1 MCQSLNQHIFFLW
14 WLASLL
20 FIVTLTNYLSLYK
33 VWCWKRKKIY
43 FGSCNPQSLPLIL
56 GPAFLS
62 NILSTTASDNS
73 WWLFSY
79 ILHELSILLPK
90 AFLTFSAFWKL
101 LSWHYHWCFLVKVPI
116 LWKLH
121 EYPIFPTF
129 LMTSCDMS
137 YLLIMS
143 SFKRLRECP

>member
-101 LSWHYHWCFLVKVPI
+101 LSWHYIDVSLSRFRFCENFTSIQFFQHFSWRHAIC
-116 LWKLH
+116 H
-121 EYPIFPTF
+121 IF
-129 LMTSCDMS
+129 
-137 YLLIMS
+137 
-143 SFKRLRECP
+143 